1 MDINTKIAKDFGMIP
16 TRYFNQ
22 LDDTRSIQEKYIEAR
37 EFFMSEYADVDEE
50 ETTAVHI
57 TMERKN
63 S

>member
-22 LDDTRSIQEKYIEAR
+22 LDDTRTIQEKYIEAR
-37 EFFMSEYADVDEE
+37 EFFMSEYVDVDEE
-50 ETTAVHI
+50 EITAVHI

-63 S
+63 I